1 VLGVNLYALHNEP
14 AAQVEVD
21 GQRTISY
28 IKNDL
33 KANAISIV
41 WHYFQNRDSDN
52 AVHATKDTLSA
63 ANVAIL
69 TKIAKRYHLR
79 VEYRPLVFTHETNTW
94 EGRIDPTH
102 PVKWFRS
109 YFHAERPY
117 LKVAQQQNVKE
128 FVTATEMNLLHRS
141 PLWPSFFKRVAR
153 IYKGLVSYS
162 AWDHNYFDP
171 PIHLLPVKQLG
182 MDMYLP
188 VKLPP
193 NASAKRVTAAWER
206 PFRKLPRSVLHRTA
220 IDETG
225 IQARNGAYRNPPFM
239 FLPGTENENV
249 QANWFHAACATVHR
263 FHMRGVYFWK
273 VDLTDYPAHPATS
286 LSTFEGRKAART
298 IASCARILH

>member
-1 VLGVNLYALHNEP
+1 
-14 AAQVEVD
+14 
-21 GQRTISY
+21 
-28 IKNDL
+28 
-33 KANAISIV
+33 
-41 WHYFQNRDSDN
+41 
-52 AVHATKDTLSA
+52 
-63 ANVAIL
+63 
-69 TKIAKRYHLR
+69 
-79 VEYRPLVFTHETNTW
+79 
-94 EGRIDPTH
+94 
-102 PVKWFRS
+102 
-109 YFHAERPY
+109 
-117 LKVAQQQNVKE
+117 
-128 FVTATEMNLLHRS
+128 MNLLNRS

-153 IYKGLVSYS
+153 IYKGLVSYA
-162 AWDHNYFDP
+162 AWDRNYFDP

-188 VKLPP
+188 IKLPP

-239 FLPGTENENV
+239 YLPGTENENV

-286 LSTFEGRKAART
+286 LSTFEGRKAAENDRQLRAESFT
-298 IASCARILH
+298 DRRGFGAGFLSTVADAESGEVGAVRAKGSAQTRASAVRSIA